1 MLTSD
6 TQFDRTRLAA
16 LGADV
21 GTALAQVASMPDA
34 LQICC
39 QAMVDHLDAAFA
51 RIWTLNAAGDV
62 LELQASAGLY
72 THLDGPHARVPVG
85 SFKIGRI
92 AQERKPHLTN
102 QVSSDSRVSDPA
114 WARRE
119 GMVAFAGYPLV
130 VEDRLVGVVAM
141 FARRALEQDVLNA
154 LGSISVSISIG
165 IQRKQAMAALKES
178 AERYRFLAESMPQ
191 MVWTATP
198 DGLLDYVSRQVTAY
212 FQKSSDRLVGHGW
225 VAGVHPDDREATE
238 ERWRR
243 SVNSGEPYEMEFR
256 LHRAGDDTWRWFLA
270 RALPMYSE
278 DKKVLSWV
286 GTCTDIHDQKRGEA
300 ALRKAN
306 RELEEFAYVSSHDLQ
321 EPLRVVNIYTHLI
334 LKRLGNSDER
344 LNQFADYV
352 KQGVSRM
359 ETLLADLLTF
369 SRTVYNEE
377 LPMGEADLTAS
388 LQDAIAILKIRID
401 ECQAAITADPLPILP
416 GDTTQM
422 SHVFQNLLSNAL
434 KYSRKLETPRI
445 HISCSSSADRYL
457 ISVRDNGIGFEPQYA
472 ERIFGLF
479 KRLYKSEYPGTGLG
493 LAICRRI
500 VERHGGRIWAES
512 EPGHGAVFHVSLP
525 RATHTQAAAASL
537 SS

>member
-1 MLTSD
+1 
-6 TQFDRTRLAA
+6 
-16 LGADV
+16 
-21 GTALAQVASMPDA
+21 
-34 LQICC
+34 
-39 QAMVDHLDAAFA
+39 MVDHLDAAFA

-85 SFKIGRI
+85 AFKIGRI
-92 AQERKPHLTN
+92 AQERMPHLTN
-102 QVSSDSRVSDPA
+102 DVARDPRVSDPA
-114 WARRE
+114 WAERE
-119 GMVAFAGYPLV
+119 GMVAFAGYPLI
-130 VEDRLVGVVAM
+130 VEDRLLGVVAL
-141 FARRALEQDVLNA
+141 FARRPLEEDMLRA

-191 MVWTATP
+191 MVWTAKP
-198 DGLLDYVSRQVTAY
+198 DGGLDYVSRQVTDY
-212 FQKSSDRLVGHGW
+212 FRKSAEDLLGEGW
-225 VAGVHPDDREATE
+225 IAGVHPDDRASTA
-238 ERWRR
+238 ERWQHC
-243 SVNSGEPYEMEFR
+243 VNSGEAYETEFR
-256 LHRAGDDTWRWFLA
+256 LHRASDDSWRWFLA
-270 RALPMYSE
+270 RGLPMYSAE
-278 DKKVLSWV
+278 RTVLSWV
-286 GTCTDIHDQKRGEA
+286 GTCTDIHDQKQGEA

-334 LKRLGNSDER
+334 LKRLGSDDEK
-344 LNQFADYV
+344 LNQFAEFV
-352 KQGVSRM
+352 KQGVARM

-369 SRTVYNEE
+369 SRTVYNED
-377 LPMGEADLTAS
+377 LPMGEADLAAS
-388 LQDAIAILKIRID
+388 LEDAFSVLKTRI
-401 ECQAAITADPLPILP
+401 EESGAAITADSLPVVP
-416 GDTTQM
+416 GDTAQM

-445 HISCSSSADRYL
+445 HISCGLSGDRCL

-500 VERHGGRIWAES
+500 VERHGGQIWAES
-512 EPGHGAVFHVSLP
+512 EPGHGAVFHLSLP
-525 RATHTQAAAASL
+525 RSTPDQAAAAAT
-537 SS
+537 